1 MRKTYD
7 MTNLNLLSEFI
18 KMNYKGHIY
27 TIEHFYYESESHMRY
42 TTTEL
47 DQEFF
52 DRLEQLHRDR
62 IISEILEKN

>member
-1 MRKTYD
+1 
-7 MTNLNLLSEFI
+7 MTNDINMSLKSKIIE
-18 KMNYKGHIY
+18 MNYRGYEYSLDKY
-27 TIEHFYYESESHMRY
+27 YYEGKDGQKY

-62 IISEILEKN
+62 IIGDILKKY